1 VTIGLCLLYLTGL
14 LANLPSVVLAAIVLV
29 AVKGLIN
36 VKELRHVWRV
46 SRFEFAVSMVAL
58 AAVLLLGILR
68 GVIVAVLVSLLLL
81 IRRAARPHVAFLG
94 RIPGTRDYSDME
106 RHPDNEPVPGA
117 LVVRVEASLVYFNVE
132 HVRDTLWEKLYVAR
146 EAPALVVFDLS
157 ASPSV
162 DLAGARML
170 ATLHS
175 ELTAAGIRLRL
186 VDARASVR
194 DILRAEGLEP
204 LVGDFGRGTSVALA
218 VEELQATRGVHATSH
233 EVSGTWDG

>member
-1 VTIGLCLLYLTGL
+1 M
-14 LANLPSVVLAAIVLV
+14 
-29 AVKGLIN
+29 
-36 VKELRHVWRV
+36 
-46 SRFEFAVSMVAL
+46 SRFEFAVSMVAF

-81 IRRAARPHVAFLG
+81 IRRVARPHVAFLG

-106 RHPDNEPVPGA
+106 RHPDNEPVPGV

-132 HVRDTLWEKLYVAR
+132 HVRDGLWEKLRA
-146 EAPALVVFDLS
+146 APEPPVLVVFDLS

-175 ELTAAGIRLRL
+175 ELTAAGIQLRL

-194 DILRAEGLEP
+194 DILRAEGLET
-204 LVGDFGRGTSVALA
+204 LVGDFGRGTSVAAA
-218 VEELQATRGVHATSH
+218 VDELQGRTGARVQPA
-233 EVSGTWDG
+233 

>member
-1 VTIGLCLLYLTGL
+1 
-14 LANLPSVVLAAIVLV
+14 AIVLV

-46 SRFEFAVSMVAL
+46 SRFEFTISMVAF

-81 IRRAARPHVAFLG
+81 IKRVARPHVAFLG

-106 RHPDNEPVPGA
+106 RHPENEPVPGV

-132 HVRDTLWEKLYVAR
+132 HVHDSLREKLHAAP
-146 EAPALVVFDLS
+146 EPPALVVFDLS
-157 ASPSV
+157 TSPTV

-175 ELTAAGIRLRL
+175 ELTAAGTGLRL

-194 DILRAEGLEP
+194 DILRAEGLET

-218 VEELQATRGVHATSH
+218 VDELQGRIRARVPPA
-233 EVSGTWDG
+233 